1 MSKQNGSN
9 LKKNKRHTWVRRF
22 QYLFIQFHPKC
33 WMLLTHSQV
42 LATVVVSIGVDQP
55 WESMSIF
62 TAMSG
67 YGLDDMDDVIYIYT
81 WYIEYNRLYILVIWY
96 YIYIIHM
103 YVNIEQHDSFW
114 LCFCH
119 KEDLRRVAASMRRQ
133 QISIRGCMGC
143 SSSELSG

>member
-9 LKKNKRHTWVRRF
+9 LKKQETHMSSTLSVFIHPVSSKMLDASDTFPSVGNSRREHWRWSTLRVNVHFHCNEWIWVR
-22 QYLFIQFHPKC
+22 
-33 WMLLTHSQV
+33 W
-42 LATVVVSIGVDQP
+42 
-55 WESMSIF
+55 
-62 TAMSG
+62 
-67 YGLDDMDDVIYIYT
+67 YGWCNIYI